1 MDQASFKN
9 FIQVVLIIVLVYYLL
24 KFAFKLFGPFLIKK
38 AVSKVSE
45 NFQKQQQQA
54 YQNQNTQHQ
63 QNDFEAEIK
72 QNKIPKERKK
82 VGEYIDYEELK

>member
-1 MDQASFKN
+1 MDHASFKN

-24 KFAFKLFGPFLIKK
+24 KFAFKFFGPFLLKK

-45 NFQKQQQQA
+45 NFQKQQQA
-54 YQNQNTQHQ
+54 YQNQNNHQTQQ
-63 QNDFEAEIK
+63 PDFESELK

-82 VGEYIDYEELK
+82 VGEYIDFEEVD